1 VDALQADDPH
11 AVGEKT
17 EERRRMIQHVVLFR
31 PKASLSAADRDALVA
46 ALRRAVE
53 GIPMIQRAVI
63 GKRILLGRT
72 GYETL
77 MAEHYEYSAI
87 LDFDSETALGAYLD
101 HPAHQE
107 LGLRLF
113 TAAEAVLAYDFVETP
128 LDRL

>member
-1 VDALQADDPH
+1 
-11 AVGEKT
+11 
-17 EERRRMIQHVVLFR
+17 MIQHVVLFK
-31 PKASLSAADRDALVA
+31 PKASLSAADREALVA

-53 GIPMIQRAVI
+53 GIPMIRRAVI

-87 LDFDSETALGAYLD
+87 LDFDSEAALGAYLD